1 MRSVREG
8 GIIKLGNGGD
18 TSYPLNMGEVCK
30 WEFPGGGAIRFET
43 DTGAYV
49 VFDIGEIER
58 IKDAITNAEGR
69 T

>member
-1 MRSVREG
+1 MKIGSTKD
-8 GIIKLGNGGD
+8 I
-18 TSYPLNMGEVCK
+18 SYPSNMGEVCK
-30 WEFPGGGAIRFET
+30 WELPGGDAIRIET

-49 VFDIGEIER
+49 VFDVGEIER

>member
-1 MRSVREG
+1 MSSVKEG
-8 GIIKLGNGGD
+8 GIMKVGSAGD

-49 VFDIGEIER
+49 VFDVGEIER

>member
-1 MRSVREG
+1 M
-8 GIIKLGNGGD
+8 KLGNAGD

-49 VFDIGEIER
+49 VFDVGEIDR
-58 IKDAITNAEGR
+58 IKDAITAVEGR

>member
-1 MRSVREG
+1 M
-8 GIIKLGNGGD
+8 KLGNARD
-18 TSYPLNMGEVCK
+18 TSYPLNMGEVRK

-43 DTGAYV
+43 DSGAYV
-49 VFDIGEIER
+49 VFDIREIER